1 MQSIQGPHSHKN
13 LKKQIAVCS
22 KEQELPCGIMDQEQS
37 KDLSSNAKHSG
48 STFPQK
54 PQEANCSVQVKNKE
68 SSLPFLL
75 YLQVNFA
82 VV

>member
-13 LKKQIAVCS
+13 LEKPIAVCS
-22 KEQELPCGIMDQEQS
+22 KEQELPCGIVDQEQS